1 MSSVVIERR
10 SLVEQAADAL
20 RARIA
25 GGDWPLG
32 GRIPPEAEL
41 VRQLGVSRNTL
52 REAVRCLAHAG
63 VLEVRQGDGTY
74 VRAAADGGEA
84 LRKIAR
90 ASLRDQ
96 IEVRCVLEE
105 AAARLAAGRR
115 TEAELAT
122 LTRARDLAEGIS
134 RGEATDAYVDHDFAF
149 HRGVVAAAANPA
161 LEELYL
167 YFAAAIRASIK
178 RSIRDADLPE
188 PSDEQHRAVL
198 GAIARRDADG
208 AAQAVRAMFTP
219 LLDALS
225 QGLDESQSSR

>member
-1 MSSVVIERR
+1 METGIIERR

-20 RARIA
+20 RGRIA
-25 GGDWPLG
+25 AGDWPLG

-41 VRQLGVSRNTL
+41 VRQLGVSRNTV

-74 VRAAADGGEA
+74 VRAAADGGET

-105 AAARLAAGRR
+105 AAARLAASRR
-115 TEAELAT
+115 TEAEVAA
-122 LTRARDLAEGIS
+122 LTRARDLADGFD
-134 RGEATDAYVDHDFAF
+134 RTDDTDTYVDHDFTF
-149 HRGVVAAAANPA
+149 HRGVVAAAANQA

-167 YFAAAIRASIK
+167 YFATAIRASIK
-178 RSIRDADLPE
+178 RSIRDAELPE
-188 PSDEQHRAVL
+188 PSPEQHRAVL
-198 GAIARRDADG
+198 DAIARRDADG
-208 AAQAVRAMFTP
+208 AAQAVRAMFSP
-219 LLDALS
+219 LLDALDALL
-225 QGLDESQSSR
+225 QG